1 MEPPVVVH
9 KDAPAFDFY
18 PERWLAGVAEFSD
31 AEQISYLRL
40 LCFQW
45 LNQGLPEDIKKLRKM
60 AGRGVT
66 PALLTK
72 FPVNDDGQRRNPRL
86 EFVRQDQRDRIAA
99 KRLGGAMTNARR
111 HGVASLSEEDRALLV
126 MSEKG
131 RQLLASE
138 VASDTPA
145 GSVAPRH
152 HPPPTTHPIERENTG
167 AGVRL
172 TQIEAIAT
180 AYCRQDAPL
189 EVRDAIAAALDA
201 GTSYEDLRRGVNAC
215 MEHIRRAPGGAGNQY
230 VPKALTFFQQQQW
243 RSPEAFAERWKSA
256 AEKAAAPNGRQPV
269 KLTTTHGWGPRVTK
283 TSTADE
289 S

>member
-1 MEPPVVVH
+1 MESPVVVH

-45 LNQGLPEDIKKLRKM
+45 LNQGLPEDMKKLRKM

-86 EFVRQDQRDRIAA
+86 ELVRAAQRDRIAV
-99 KRLGGAMTNARR
+99 KRLGGALTNARR
-111 HGVASLSEEDRALLV
+111 YGIASLSEEDRALLA

-138 VASDTPA
+138 VASDTLA

-152 HPPPTTHPIERENTG
+152 HSPPTTHPTSTTTTPAPVRAGGFCTLEQARAYAESYSKGNPAGLNIPMQVVTQWHDDRESTG
-167 AGVRL
+167 WVTVKGGVDIPIVDW
-172 TQIEAIAT
+172 QA
-180 AYCRQDAPL
+180 
-189 EVRDAIAAALDA
+189 
-201 GTSYEDLRRGVNAC
+201 DLRKFATHYTRNDQAMTPV
-215 MEHIRRAPGGAGNQY
+215 
-230 VPKALTFFQQQQW
+230 
-243 RSPEAFAERWKSA
+243 RSGS
-256 AEKAAAPNGRQPV
+256 NGRQPV
-269 KLTTTHGWGPRVTK
+269 KLTTTHGWGPRVAK
-283 TSTADE
+283 TSTTAE